1 MNRLL
6 LVDGHNLLCKA
17 FYGVPEKILA
27 NGRPVQGVIGFISIT
42 VKIIR
47 DMEPTHILVVFDPE
61 EQPSRAKL
69 YSPYKQNRQ
78 DFGNKPDRENPFSQ
92 LMDIKRTLD
101 SLGIKYTEKPGYEAD
116 DLIAS
121 FATRSNGEAVIVSSD
136 TDFLQLVGKRISM
149 FRYHGKKSVLFNEM
163 MVQRRYGIH
172 PSRFLEYKALIGD
185 KTDNIDG
192 IRGVGPKT
200 AIKILNGMR
209 ELTAEE
215 QKIFERNLRLIKLDT
230 EVDLPYDMH
239 ELSCNNKFEEFK
251 AGKVLRSIGVL

>member
-6 LVDGHNLLCKA
+6 LIDGHNLLCKA

-27 NGRPVQGVIGFISIT
+27 DGRPVQGVIGFISIT

-61 EQPSRAKL
+61 EQPSRTKL

-78 DFGNKPDRENPFSQ
+78 DFGSKPDRENPFSQ

-101 SLGIKYTEKPGYEAD
+101 ILGIKYAEKPGYEAD

-121 FATRSNGEAVIVSSD
+121 YAIRSNDEVVIASSD

-149 FRYHGKKSVLFNEM
+149 FRYHGKKSVLFNET

-185 KTDNIDG
+185 RTDNIDG

-215 QKIFERNLRLIKLDT
+215 QNIFERNFRLIKLDT
-230 EVDLPYDMH
+230 EVDLPYALH
-239 ELSCNNKFEEFK
+239 ELSCNNKFAEFK
-251 AGKVLRSIGVL
+251 VGKVLRSIGVI